1 MNPLQSEYESVSEQV
16 ETIMKNRF
24 RRFKYLMSK
33 ERVEDAVA
41 IGEEF
46 TEWMMDL
53 DAEEILY
60 YREDQLFQ
68 ACQDN

>member
-1 MNPLQSEYESVSEQV
+1 MNPLQSEHESVSEQV
-16 ETIMKNRF
+16 DMIMKNRF
-24 RRFKYLMSK
+24 RRFKYLMK
-33 ERVEDAVA
+33 NDRTEDAVA

-53 DAEEILY
+53 DNDEILY

>member
-1 MNPLQSEYESVSEQV
+1 
-16 ETIMKNRF
+16 
-24 RRFKYLMSK
+24 MSK

-53 DAEEILY
+53 DGEEILY